1 MLLPAPPLY
10 PRKRKAKPKRTPPAT
25 PPPSDAP
32 VLVAA
37 AFDAGQMFV
46 TLTFDRDVDPFNV
59 APEASVVFD
68 GSNATEYR
76 STTDLGQPNP
86 TSVEIL
92 MLEAGEFTGTGVR
105 MTAVA
110 ANGIVSAPGGI
121 EWAGVADV
129 VLPFP

>member
-1 MLLPAPPLY
+1 MPPPPPL
-10 PRKRKAKPKRTPPAT
+10 
-25 PPPSDAP
+25 AP

-59 APEASVVFD
+59 APEAITVFD

-92 MLEAGEFTGTGVR
+92 MLEAGEFTGSGVR
-105 MTAVA
+105 MSAVA

-129 VLPFP
+129 GLPFP

>member
-1 MLLPAPPLY
+1 M
-10 PRKRKAKPKRTPPAT
+10 
-25 PPPSDAP
+25 
-32 VLVAA
+32 LVAA
-37 AFDAGQMFV
+37 AWDAGQMFV
-46 TLTFDRDVDPFNV
+46 TLTFDRDIDAFNV
-59 APEASVVFD
+59 APEAIVVFD
-68 GSNATEYR
+68 GGAVTEYR

-105 MTAVA
+105 MSAVA
-110 ANGIVSAPGGI
+110 ANGIVSAPAGI